1 MFDIHRQFFSSVA
14 AGLPSGLL
22 LHELSTNFYSAYSWE
37 EGRTEPNTVQCTLYK
52 ISPRNSVKYKQKGPT
67 KNFSLKRFA
76 YILQTFIDEVKKNK
90 HIGRD
95 EK

>member
-37 EGRTEPNTVQCTLYK
+37 EGRTKP
-52 ISPRNSVKYKQKGPT
+52 NSVHSTKY
-67 KNFSLKRFA
+67 LLE
-76 YILQTFIDEVKKNK
+76 IL
-90 HIGRD
+90 
-95 EK
+95 